1 MTSPVVFGVDCVVAS
16 FSSGIAVVTGSSC
29 SIVVE
34 VIVVPAADLVVVSF
48 VGGAVDVLLN

>member
-1 MTSPVVFGVDCVVAS
+1 MTSPVVFSVDCVVAS